1 MIKSFRHAGL
11 EAFYKT
17 GSKAGIR
24 PEHAS
29 RLSRILGVLDA
40 ATVIEQVSN
49 LPGYRLHKLSG
60 NLEGYWSV
68 TVSGNWRVIF
78 RFENGEVELVDYL
91 DYH

>member
-11 EAFYKT
+11 QAFYET

-24 PEHAS
+24 PDHAP
-29 RLSRILGVLDA
+29 RLKRILGVLDA
-40 ATVIEQVSN
+40 ALVIGQIDI
-49 LPGYRLHKLSG
+49 PGFRLHKLSG
-60 NLEGYWSV
+60 NLSGFWAV

-78 RFENGEVELVDYL
+78 RIENGETELVDYL

>member
-11 EAFYKT
+11 LAFYET

-24 PEHAS
+24 PDHAP
-29 RLSRILGVLDA
+29 RLKRILGVLDA
-40 ATVIEQVSN
+40 AMVIGQVDV
-49 LPGYRLHKLSG
+49 PGFKLHKLSG
-60 NLEGYWSV
+60 TLSGSWAV

-78 RFENGEVELVDYL
+78 RFENGEAELVDYR

>member
-11 EAFYKT
+11 QIFYET

-24 PEHAS
+24 PNHAP
-29 RLSRILGVLDA
+29 RLKRILGVLDA
-40 ATVIEQVSN
+40 ALVIGQVDV
-49 LPGYRLHKLSG
+49 PGFRLHKLSG
-60 NLEGYWSV
+60 VLTGFWSV

>member
-11 EAFYKT
+11 QSFFET

-24 PEHAS
+24 PEQAP
-29 RLSRILGVLDA
+29 RLNRILGVLDA
-40 ATVIEQVSN
+40 ATVIEQVN
-49 LPGYRLHKLSG
+49 VPGFKLHKLTG
-60 NLEGYWSV
+60 NLAGFWSA

-78 RFENGEVELVDYL
+78 RFDNGEAELVDYL

>member
-11 EAFYKT
+11 QAFYET

-24 PEHAS
+24 PDHAM

-40 ATVIEQVSN
+40 AMVVEQINV
-49 LPGYRLHKLSG
+49 PGFKLHKLTGALKGFWAVS
-60 NLEGYWSV
+60 
-68 TVSGNWRVIF
+68 VSGNWRVIF
-78 RFENGEVELVDYL
+78 IFDKGEAELVDYL

>member
-11 EAFYKT
+11 QAFFET

-24 PEHAS
+24 PEHAP
-29 RLSRILGVLDA
+29 RLNRILGVLDA
-40 ATVIEQVSN
+40 ATVAEQVN
-49 LPGYRLHKLSG
+49 IPGFKLHKLTG
-60 NLEGYWSV
+60 NLQGHWSV

-78 RFENGEVELVDYL
+78 RFDNGEAELVDYL

>member
-1 MIKSFRHAGL
+1 MVKSFRHAGL
-11 EAFYKT
+11 QAFYET

-24 PEHAS
+24 PDHAP
-29 RLSRILGVLDA
+29 RLKRILGVMDA
-40 ATVIEQVSN
+40 ALHLSQVDM
-49 LPGYRLHKLSG
+49 PGFRLHKLSG
-60 NLEGYWSV
+60 NLSGFWAV

>member
-11 EAFYKT
+11 QAFYET

-24 PEHAS
+24 PDHAS
-29 RLSRILGVLDA
+29 RLKRILGVLDA
-40 ATVIEQVSN
+40 AMVIGQVDV
-49 LPGYRLHKLSG
+49 LGFKLHKLSG
-60 NLEGYWSV
+60 VLNGFWAV

-78 RFENGEVELVDYL
+78 RFKNGEAELVDYL

>member
-11 EAFYKT
+11 LAFYET

-24 PEHAS
+24 PDHAA
-29 RLSRILGVLDA
+29 RLKRILGVLDA
-40 ATVIEQVSN
+40 AMVIGQVDV
-49 LPGYRLHKLSG
+49 PGFKLHKLSG
-60 NLEGYWSV
+60 TLSGSWAV

-78 RFENGEVELVDYL
+78 RFENGEAELVDYL

>member
-11 EAFYKT
+11 QAFYET

-29 RLSRILGVLDA
+29 RLNRILGVLDA
-40 ATVIEQVSN
+40 AMVVEQVDV
-49 LPGYRLHKLSG
+49 PGFKLHRLTG
-60 NLEGYWSV
+60 NLQGHWSV
-68 TVSGNWRVIF
+68 AVSGNWRVIF
-78 RFENGEVELVDYL
+78 RFDDGEAELVDYL

>member
-11 EAFYKT
+11 RAFYET

-24 PEHAS
+24 PDHTS
-29 RLSRILGVLDA
+29 RLKRILGVLESA
-40 ATVIEQVSN
+40 SVIGQVN
-49 LPGYRLHKLSG
+49 LPSFKLHPLTG
-60 NLEGYWSV
+60 DLAGFWSV

-78 RFENGEVELVDYL
+78 RFENGETELVDYL

>member
-11 EAFYKT
+11 LAFYET

-24 PEHAS
+24 PDHAP
-29 RLSRILGVLDA
+29 RLKRILGVLDA
-40 ATVIEQVSN
+40 AMVIGQVDV
-49 LPGYRLHKLSG
+49 PGFKLHKLSG
-60 NLEGYWSV
+60 TLSGSWAV

-78 RFENGEVELVDYL
+78 RFENGEAELVDYL

>member
-11 EAFYKT
+11 QAFYET

-29 RLSRILGVLDA
+29 RLNRILGVLDA
-40 ATVIEQVSN
+40 AMVVEQVDV
-49 LPGYRLHKLSG
+49 PGFKLHRLTG
-60 NLEGYWSV
+60 NPQGHWSV
-68 TVSGNWRVIF
+68 AVSGNWRVIF
-78 RFENGEVELVDYL
+78 RFDDGEAELVDYL